1 MKLTKKNEKLLKVIA
16 TETTEKGFG
25 YAAEADCV
33 ELAKNGLVEVNT
45 SIANDESG
53 NVAVRC
59 TPAGF
64 DFLKGLEDGGVTP
77 PEFQIASNIDMPA
90 IARTTPVRTS
100 KYPFER
106 LEVGQSFFIAATEEV
121 PNPMRSYASA
131 VTGANKRF
139 AEEVPGETRVNRKGN
154 TVPLTRQ
161 TREFSM
167 RRVADGAPWGQHGAT
182 GVAVWRVL

>member
-25 YAAEADCV
+25 YAAEADCA
-33 ELAKNGLVEVNT
+33 ELAKCGLVEVNA
-45 SIANDESG
+45 SIALDENG
-53 NVAVRC
+53 RFAVRC
-59 TPAGF
+59 TQAGF
-64 DFLKGLEDGGVTP
+64 EIVNSLGAEDES
-77 PEFQIASNIDMPA
+77 EFPVASGIEMPTV
-90 IARTTPVRTS
+90 ARHIPKRTS
-100 KYPFER
+100 KYPFDQ

-121 PNPMRSYASA
+121 PNPMRSYASS
-131 VTGANKRF
+131 VTGANKRY

-167 RRVADGAPWGQHGAT
+167 RRVGDGAPWGQHGAC

>member
-25 YAAEADCV
+25 YAAESDCA
-33 ELAKNGLVEVNT
+33 ELAKCGLVEVNT
-45 SIANDESG
+45 SIALDENG
-53 NVAVRC
+53 RFAVRC
-59 TPAGF
+59 ISAGF
-64 DFLKGLEDGGVTP
+64 EVVNGLGTDSEFPVVGG
-77 PEFQIASNIDMPA
+77 IDMPTVSRH
-90 IARTTPVRTS
+90 IPKRTS
-100 KYPFER
+100 KYPFDQ